1 MMNAKD
7 VTNDPQIPPLRY
19 QDQTP
24 LVKGNVQKRPFL
36 ELSSP
41 NSETEELMMNKIEE
55 TIQRSFKTMLPGVI
69 ETLKK
74 EFIQLVTVRVDEAV
88 QAMKDDVL
96 KEVKQ
101 ELKFMEER
109 TRLHSMSQTELL
121 EQYNRRDNVKVF
133 GLPCESNTEG
143 VSMKENGNDT
153 IRKVIDVSNSIDAG
167 LSENDI
173 SVAHRLPSRM
183 HLKPVIVRFSR
194 RVAKIKLLQ
203 NKKKLASLNGLN
215 DVKIYED
222 ITRPRMNFIK
232 LMRSD
237 NRVES
242 VWTRDG
248 TIFFVWKQ
256 DKNIYKIE
264 GLFEGGSFMDYSL
277 TNVMNCFTGVF
288 GGAQQQ
294 EGT

>member
-1 MMNAKD
+1 
-7 VTNDPQIPPLRY
+7 
-19 QDQTP
+19 
-24 LVKGNVQKRPFL
+24 
-36 ELSSP
+36 
-41 NSETEELMMNKIEE
+41 
-55 TIQRSFKTMLPGVI
+55 
-69 ETLKK
+69 
-74 EFIQLVTVRVDEAV
+74 
-88 QAMKDDVL
+88 
-96 KEVKQ
+96 
-101 ELKFMEER
+101 MEER

-121 EQYNRRDNVKVF
+121 EQYNRTDNVKVF

-143 VSMKENGNDT
+143 VSMKKNGNDT

-167 LSENDI
+167 LSDNGI
-173 SVAHRLPSRM
+173 SVAHRMSSQM

-194 RVAKIKLLQ
+194 RVARIKLLK
-203 NKKKLASLNGLN
+203 NKKKLASLSGLD

-232 LMRSD
+232 LMGSD
-237 NRVES
+237 NRLEY

-256 DKNIYKIE
+256 DKKIPKIE
-264 GLFEGGSFMDYSL
+264 GFFEGGFFMDYSS

-288 GGAQQQ
+288 GGAQQH

>member
-1 MMNAKD
+1 
-7 VTNDPQIPPLRY
+7 
-19 QDQTP
+19 
-24 LVKGNVQKRPFL
+24 
-36 ELSSP
+36 
-41 NSETEELMMNKIEE
+41 MMNKIEE

-74 EFIQLVTVRVDEAV
+74 EFVQSVTARVDEAV
-88 QAMKDDVL
+88 QAMKGDVL

-109 TRLHSMSQTELL
+109 TRLHSMSLTEFL
-121 EQYNRRDNVKVF
+121 EQYNRTDNVKVF

-183 HLKPVIVRFSR
+183 HLKPVVVSFSR

-203 NKKKLASLNGLN
+203 NTKKLASLSGLN

-222 ITRPRMNFIK
+222 ITRPRKNFIK

-248 TIFFVWKQ
+248 TVFFVCKQ
-256 DKNIYKIE
+256 YKKIYKIQ

-277 TNVMNCFTGVF
+277 TNVMNCITGVF

-294 EGT
+294 EGM